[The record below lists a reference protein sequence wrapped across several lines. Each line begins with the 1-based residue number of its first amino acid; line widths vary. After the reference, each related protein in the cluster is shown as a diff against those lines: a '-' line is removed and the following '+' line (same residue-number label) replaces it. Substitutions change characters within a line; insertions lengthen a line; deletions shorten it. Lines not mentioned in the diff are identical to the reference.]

1 MKLRFKSLILIQD
14 VYFSHSMQLCIISA
28 LQSDVTFSTALA
40 KAQTI
45 SRKYSCSTKA
55 KDILKRCGFG
65 QRLTLGS
72 KTRWWSELE
81 MVKKII
87 GAYESNSL
95 NAMIREMK
103 WSEEILW
110 SEILILKSYVA
121 IFTVFAQSSDFLGS
135 EKNTTIALVYPII
148 NILRRTLAKQ
158 DHAVKQFTTNL
169 DKLLTDRFK

>member
-1 MKLRFKSLILIQD
+1 
-14 VYFSHSMQLCIISA
+14 
-28 LQSDVTFSTALA
+28 
-40 KAQTI
+40 
-45 SRKYSCSTKA
+45 
-55 KDILKRCGFG
+55 
-65 QRLTLGS
+65 
-72 KTRWWSELE
+72 

-87 GAYESNSL
+87 GAYEANAL
-95 NAMIREMK
+95 NAMIREVN

-148 NILRRTLAKQ
+148 NVLRKTLAKQ

-169 DKLLTDRFK
+169 DKLLMDRFK

>member
-1 MKLRFKSLILIQD
+1 
-14 VYFSHSMQLCIISA
+14 MQLCIISA

-72 KTRWWSELE
+72 KTWWSELE

-148 NILRRTLAKQ
+148 NILRKTLAKQ